1 MELAAPAQFTLRIRI
16 PAWLD
21 SPAEIQVNS
30 KSAAIPAERRTF
42 AAIRRVWRNLD
53 TVQVRL
59 PFSFRTEPID
69 DRNPDLVAVMRG
81 PLMLVALDPQLTLD
95 RNSLQSAS
103 PRTERTL
110 PPDSFEMNAAPGKL
124 RFAPFY
130 TVGDQMY
137 SAYLR
142 KV

>member
-1 MELAAPAQFTLRIRI
+1 M
-16 PAWLD
+16 
-21 SPAEIQVNS
+21 
-30 KSAAIPAERRTF
+30 
-42 AAIRRVWRNLD
+42 
-53 TVQVRL
+53 

-95 RNSLQSAS
+95 RNSLHSVS
-103 PRTERTL
+103 PQTERTL

-124 RFAPFY
+124 HFAPFY
-130 TVGDQMY
+130 SVGDRTY
-137 SAYLR
+137 STYLR